1 MKKVTR
7 EIAQNS
13 LESIRKKG
21 YITGG
26 SDLNDT
32 FDWNIVVTY
41 INNLQ
46 SLTPPTKEQ
55 VCKALSVYTGEVVR
69 YDNEE
74 DSFISCYNDKIC
86 CLIRYIDTSKLL
98 VKFYIPLPP
107 HLITMIGRF
116 YEGIDSK

>member
-1 MKKVTR
+1 MKVTR

-41 INNLQ
+41 INDLQ
-46 SLTPPTKEQ
+46 SLTPPTADDIVKGLELE
-55 VCKALSVYTGEVVR
+55 LSETEWEYNKSSKMFSQIITGRIGWRDTIEMNDL
-69 YDNEE
+69 YMLSSISLILAHKITSFFMTMEE
-74 DSFISCYNDKIC
+74 K
-86 CLIRYIDTSKLL
+86 
-98 VKFYIPLPP
+98 
-107 HLITMIGRF
+107 
-116 YEGIDSK
+116 